1 MIISTVEAVAK
12 LQAGNIVAIPTETVY
27 GLAARID
34 DDSALKQIFEVKK
47 RPFFDP
53 LIVHVTDLNQ
63 AKRLVIDW
71 PPVFDVLAEAF
82 WPGPLTLVAKKA
94 ESVSSLITSGLDTVG
109 LRCPNHP
116 VAQEILRALTV
127 PLAAPSANMFGRT
140 SPTKASHV
148 EKEFAGAVPVVDG
161 GASEVG
167 VESTVLFYDHSTP
180 DQLHVLRPGGVSRH
194 EIRTAVEA
202 KGMKFEVVRKQSPA
216 SPGHLESHY
225 QPNCPVVILET
236 GEWHDG
242 LKEIIAQ
249 KLDRPVAHVHFMP
262 MKTSAQLAARKL
274 YEDFREYSDMPGAAI
289 VVPRLPENSTPEW
302 EAVWDRIER
311 AAILRI

>member
-1 MIISTVEAVAK
+1 MIVSVAEGIAK

-34 DDSALKQIFEVKK
+34 DESALKQIFEVKK

-94 ESVSSLITSGLDTVG
+94 ESVSALITAGLDTVG

-116 VAQEILRALTV
+116 VAQQILKALQI
-127 PLAAPSANMFGRT
+127 PLAAPSANLFGRT
-140 SPTKASHV
+140 SPTQAAHV
-148 EKEFAGAVPVVDG
+148 EKEFAGKIPVVDG
-161 GASEVG
+161 GPSEIG
-167 VESTVLFYDHSTP
+167 VESTVLCFDHAHP
-180 DQLHVLRPGGVSRH
+180 NQLHVLRPGGISRH
-194 EIRTAVEA
+194 EIRTLLAEKNLQFDVI
-202 KGMKFEVVRKQSPA
+202 RTQSNA
-216 SPGHLESHY
+216 SPGHLDSHY
-225 QPNCPVVILET
+225 QPNCPVIILEDKAWSDEIKVEVEKKLERT
-236 GEWHDG
+236 FTHPHQLR
-242 LKEIIAQ
+242 LKN
-249 KLDRPVAHVHFMP
+249 
-262 MKTSAQLAARKL
+262 SAQVAARRL
-274 YEDFREYSDMPGAAI
+274 YEDFREFSDVQGGLI
-289 VVPRLPENSTPEW
+289 VITRTKENSTPEW

-311 AAILRI
+311 ASVLRI

>member
-1 MIISTVEAVAK
+1 MIVSTAEAVAK
-12 LQAGNIVAIPTETVY
+12 LRAGNLVAIPTETVY

-94 ESVSSLITSGLDTVG
+94 ESVSALITSGLDTVAI
-109 LRCPNHP
+109 RCPNHP
-116 VAQEILRALTV
+116 VAQEILRALSI
-127 PLAAPSANMFGRT
+127 PLAAPSANLFGRT
-140 SPTKASHV
+140 SPTKAAHV
-148 EKEFAGAVPVVDG
+148 EKEFAEKVSVVDG
-161 GASEVG
+161 GASEIG
-167 VESTVLFYDHSTP
+167 VESTVVGYDPATP
-180 DQLHVLRPGGVSRH
+180 DKLHVLRPGGVSRH
-194 EIRTAVEA
+194 EIRQLLES
-202 KGMKFEVVRKQSPA
+202 KGLKFEVVRTQSHA

-225 QPNCPVVILET
+225 QPNCPVIILES

-242 LKEIIAQ
+242 LKNSIAQ
-249 KLDRPVAHVHFMP
+249 RLDRPITHVHFMP

-274 YEDFREYSDMPGAAI
+274 YENFREFSDMPGAAI
-289 VVPRLPENSTPEW
+289 VIPRLPENSTPEW